1 MEELKELKIDTIMG
15 VKKDV
20 ITIDKEIK
28 NCNPDNLFDFICS
41 RFAIFFLDLQE
52 INKFIKYLIDSK
64 DSITIEYL
72 LNNFKDILKE
82 FRKEN

>member
-1 MEELKELKIDTIMG
+1 MEELKTETIVE

-28 NCNPDNLFDFICS
+28 DCNSDNLFDFICS
-41 RFAIFFLDLQE
+41 HFAIFFLDLQE
-52 INKFIKYLIDSK
+52 MNKFINYLINNKSN
-64 DSITIEYL
+64 ITIESL